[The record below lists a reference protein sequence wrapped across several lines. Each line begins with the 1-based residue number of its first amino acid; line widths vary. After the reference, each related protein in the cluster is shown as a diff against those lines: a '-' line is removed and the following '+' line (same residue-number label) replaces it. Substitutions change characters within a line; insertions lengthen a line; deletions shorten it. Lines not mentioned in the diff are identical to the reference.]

1 MSSPTLAHT
10 NGKMNGMNGSTPT
23 QDSWLQQTVHQFF
36 TAFNWEGHSPEVQEL
51 KLTALQG
58 SDASLSLTLTVTQF
72 FGAIAGMAAR
82 SPLRP
87 PQPPLPHPPPKT
99 SPWKTSLTS
108 SKSSFPT
115 LAIHLQSPLI
125 CHP

>member
-72 FGAIAGMAAR
+72 FGAIAWDGSAIATT
-82 SPLRP
+82 P
-87 PQPPLPHPPPKT
+87 
-99 SPWKTSLTS
+99 SLTAS
-108 SKSSFPT
+108 TTPSTEDFT
-115 LAIHLQSPLI
+115 LEDFSDLF
-125 CHP
+125 